1 MRRQPFNPEK
11 ELKEIGKFRTFP
23 SPMAPDGYLPRY
35 DRPVTPRENFL
46 AMLKGESPQWIP
58 NFFYDIHTF
67 CPRVIPDNVARGMVV
82 DGEPMEGLKKGGL
95 DMFGVEWEYEEL
107 VGGSMVKPGNPK
119 CPDIC
124 EWEKYITFP
133 DLDSWDW
140 AHAAEVNTP
149 YFDGGRPVEFT
160 IFSGLFERLISFLD
174 FEAAALALLDEDQQD
189 AVHGL
194 FDKLCDFYDDY
205 IGYVKKYFPFVDIIC
220 FHDDWGSQRAPFFS
234 LATCR
239 EMLVP
244 YLKRVADSCHKNGFF
259 LHLHCCG
266 KNEMIVPAMVE
277 AGVDMWIPQPMNDFD
292 YLLRNFNDKLVLG
305 VQPPELKEEL
315 DEEGVKE
322 ACKKYVESTL
332 VASKPRVLCFASSA
346 LRKYPSVAKMLDYL
360 YPISREYYS
369 KL

>member
-1 MRRQPFNPEK
+1 MPTDED
-11 ELKEIGKFRTFP
+11 TFTII
-23 SPMAPDGYLPRY
+23 PR
-35 DRPVTPRENFL
+35 
-46 AMLKGESPQWIP
+46 I
-58 NFFYDIHTF
+58 
-67 CPRVIPDNVARGMVV
+67 IPDNVARGYVM
-82 DGEPMEGLKKGGL
+82 DAEPLALEENGGI
-95 DMFGVEWEYEEL
+95 DMFGIEWEYVAT

-119 CPDIC
+119 VADIC
-124 EWEKYITFP
+124 DWEKIITFP
-133 DLDSWDW
+133 NLDDYDW
-140 AHAAEVNTP
+140 EGSAAKNAP
-149 YFDGGRPVEFT
+149 YLEKNRDKLIET
-160 IFSGLFERLISFLD
+160 WIFNGLFERLISFLD